1 MADPR
6 SLPDVDHLTMDVVL
20 LDEGDLDG
28 RFRGN
33 AALAAVA
40 DRATRSDLA
49 RFTVS
54 SSANR
59 HRALWRPDEG
69 NRPGPVRLA

>member
-40 DRATRSDLA
+40 DRATRSDPTERYPSVAAFVTAWRVAA
-49 RFTVS
+49 RPHS
-54 SSANR
+54 LYR
-59 HRALWRPDEG
+59 QE
-69 NRPGPVRLA
+69 